1 MQLNEL
7 LKSLFIMKKVLF
19 VVGSLRKQSFNRQV
33 SDYVKSLL
41 DGKVQVSELDY
52 ADMPFVNQDIEFP
65 TPASVARVRKQVM
78 EADAIWVFT
87 PEYNYSYPPVVKN
100 LFDWLSRP
108 MTQERDSATAIRGRK
123 VAVTGIGGKN
133 NTKDCREKLTLLL
146 QFIGAEVMENQVGL
160 AVNVEAWTSDK
171 VVLDDSQK
179 AELQQQV
186 ADFLDFVD

>member
-1 MQLNEL
+1 
-7 LKSLFIMKKVLF
+7 MKKVLF

-33 SDYVKSLL
+33 SEFVKILL

-52 ADMPFVNQDIEFP
+52 ADIPFVNQDIEFP
-65 TPASVARVRKQVM
+65 TPPSVARVRKQIT

-87 PEYNYSYPPVVKN
+87 PEYNYSYPSVVKN

-108 MTQERDSATAIRGRK
+108 MTQERDSATAIRGSK
-123 VAVTGIGGKN
+123 IAVTGIGGKN
-133 NTKDCREKLTLLL
+133 KTKDCREKLTSLL

-171 VVLDDSQK
+171 VILDDLQK

-186 ADFLDFVD
+186 ADFMDFVNR

>member
-1 MQLNEL
+1 
-7 LKSLFIMKKVLF
+7 MKKVLF

-33 SDYVKSLL
+33 SEFVKTLL

-52 ADMPFVNQDIEFP
+52 ADIPFVNQDIEFP
-65 TPASVARVRKQVM
+65 TPPSVARVRKQIT

-87 PEYNYSYPPVVKN
+87 PEYNYSYPSVVKN

-108 MTQERDSATAIRGRK
+108 MTQERDSATAIRGSK
-123 VAVTGIGGKN
+123 IAVTGIGGKN
-133 NTKDCREKLTLLL
+133 KTKDCREKLTSLL
-146 QFIGAEVMENQVGL
+146 QFIGAEVMANQVGL

-171 VVLDDSQK
+171 VILDDSQK

-186 ADFLDFVD
+186 AAAADQEAVNRGYNMLRR

>member
-1 MQLNEL
+1 
-7 LKSLFIMKKVLF
+7 MKKVLF

-33 SDYVKSLL
+33 SEFVKTLL
-41 DGKVQVSELDY
+41 DGKVQVSELYY

-65 TPASVARVRKQVM
+65 TPPSVARVRKQVM

-133 NTKDCREKLTLLL
+133 KTKDCREKLTSLL

-179 AELQQQV
+179 TELQQQV
-186 ADFLDFVD
+186 TDFLDFVD